1 MVSKGLIGIS
11 ELEVLF
17 FFKLVILFIYI
28 LNVIPFPSFSSKNP
42 LSPSPCSPT
51 HPLPLPGPGT
61 LLYWGIEP
69 YRTMGLELELLEYQ
83 RRHFLSLYLLVKKKK
98 RKEKKRKEKKRIMK
112 RILGSNIT
120 FVE

>member
-1 MVSKGLIGIS
+1 
-11 ELEVLF
+11 
-17 FFKLVILFIYI
+17 
-28 LNVIPFPSFSSKNP
+28 
-42 LSPSPCSPT
+42 
-51 HPLPLPGPGT
+51 
-61 LLYWGIEP
+61 
-69 YRTMGLELELLEYQ
+69 MGLELELLEYQ